1 MANQTTIHLTGHK
14 RQKVVKTFGNSTDY
28 YNELSVYYKLKSL
41 SHMDKWKINLC
52 DIRHTDDELFE
63 ITYKYGGSAVTYHNI
78 NEELKV
84 EYENNLNKFEGVCVY
99 LKILPNEFNI
109 LMSEFNREFYFIDF
123 EKFYFIDNLDRIKKY
138 FKEHREIQGIK
149 I

>member
-1 MANQTTIHLTGHK
+1 MANRTTIYLHGHQ
-14 RQKVVKTFGNSTDY
+14 RERVVKTFGNSSDY

-52 DIRHTDDELFE
+52 DIRNTDDELCE
-63 ITYKYGGSAVTYHNI
+63 ITYKYGGSAVTYYNI
-78 NEELKV
+78 NKELKV
-84 EYENNLNKFEGVCVY
+84 EYENNLNKFEDVCVH
-99 LKILPNEFNI
+99 LQLLPMEFNI

-123 EKFYFIDNLDRIKKY
+123 EKFHFVDDTDRINNY
-138 FKEHREIQGIK
+138 FKEYREIQGIK